1 MRISD
6 WSSDVCSSDLPEATY
21 PTSWSRPVMDV
32 SLAWLEL
39 DMRTVLG
46 SRAIGARGCRRR
58 GGTITVRSPPGV
70 ATRGMEWPDCARHP
84 GAGPSQD
91 PLALPATTAAVG
103 AASAASSWLFS
114 PMPKARGFPPSYRAR
129 RGDCFGSG
137 RGLCGER
144 VGTE

>member
-1 MRISD
+1 
-6 WSSDVCSSDLPEATY
+6 
-21 PTSWSRPVMDV
+21 MDV

-91 PLALPATTAAVG
+91 PLALPATTDAVG
-103 AASAASSWLFS
+103 ERSEEHTSEYQSLMRIKYVVFCSQKTTQS
-114 PMPKARGFPPSYRAR
+114 PSQTHAH
-129 RGDCFGSG
+129 
-137 RGLCGER
+137 LH
-144 VGTE
+144 